1 MSITN
6 RLVVTSLAVLTGVLL
21 VSGCTKKK
29 SEDQTT
35 AGATPAPASS
45 SSDTPGVTATEIK
58 LGQSMPYSGP
68 ASAYGRI
75 GAIEV
80 EYFKMINEN
89 GGINGRKIKLI
100 SYDDGYVPAKAV
112 EQTRKLVESD
122 GVLAVVNSVGTAN
135 NTAVQ
140 AYLNQK
146 KVPQLFVAT
155 GADKWADP
163 QKYPWTIGWQPSYR
177 TEAKIYS
184 RYLQKEKPGAKV
196 CVLFQNDDFGKDY
209 LVGLHDELGD
219 KFDQMVIKTASYE
232 VTDPTVDSQ
241 IVTLQASGCDTL
253 ISATTPKAGAGAIRK
268 VYDIGWKPT
277 FFMSN
282 VSISQT
288 AVLKPAGLD
297 KSTGIITAQ
306 YLKDTTDPALANDPG
321 VVAFVAFLKRYLPD
335 LDPSDSNLIYGY
347 SVATT
352 VVQVLKQC
360 GNDLSRENL
369 MKQAASLSKF
379 VTPLA
384 LPGIELNTSATDFR
398 PFSQMQLA
406 RFDGTSLVRFGEL
419 VTVD

>member
-1 MSITN
+1 M
-6 RLVVTSLAVLTGVLL
+6 
-21 VSGCTKKK
+21 
-29 SEDQTT
+29 
-35 AGATPAPASS
+35 
-45 SSDTPGVTATEIK
+45 
-58 LGQSMPYSGP
+58 
-68 ASAYGRI
+68 
-75 GAIEV
+75 
-80 EYFKMINEN
+80 
-89 GGINGRKIKLI
+89 
-100 SYDDGYVPAKAV
+100 
-112 EQTRKLVESD
+112 
-122 GVLAVVNSVGTAN
+122 
-135 NTAVQ
+135 
-140 AYLNQK
+140 
-146 KVPQLFVAT
+146 
-155 GADKWADP
+155 
-163 QKYPWTIGWQPSYR
+163 GWQPSYR

-209 LVGLHDELGD
+209 LTGLHDELGD
-219 KFDQMVIKTASYE
+219 KFDQLIIKTASYE

-268 VYDIGWKPT
+268 VYDIGWRPT

-282 VSISQT
+282 VSISQS

-297 KSTGIITAQ
+297 KSVGIITAQ
-306 YLKDTTDPALANDPG
+306 YLKDVSDPAMAADPG
-321 VVAFVAFLKRYLPD
+321 MVAYREFVKQYLPGVEPAD
-335 LDPSDSNLIYGY
+335 ANLVYGY

-360 GNDLSRENL
+360 GNNLSRENL

-406 RFDGTSLVRFGEL
+406 RFDGTSFVRFGEL
-419 VTVD
+419 VNVD